1 MREKRDESADEV
13 RLWADTKLRNCGE
26 YRKIKVGQSLSFSSS
41 FILPLALRWLWQTAH
56 SLSPS
61 IESITMS
68 NDPRSPS
75 PSGLYR
81 GRSGVDI
88 KERERANGESNN
100 RMFRWTF
107 LVFRSFV
114 VFFLK
119 QNQEENAVFER
130 IHLRLF
136 VVSSS
141 WLCVRVFHVVHIS
154 HLNLNSSWS
163 FSLFLFCLQKK
174 SQRPLADVPSW
185 WSLSSCPFFFF
196 VFPLLTSA
204 VGRIFFFFF

>member
-1 MREKRDESADEV
+1 MERDESADEV

-107 LVFRSFV
+107 LFFV
-114 VFFLK
+114 RLLFFLK
-119 QNQEENAVFER
+119 TKSRRKRCFWKDSFTSVCC
-130 IHLRLF
+130 
-136 VVSSS
+136 VVILIVCARFSR
-141 WLCVRVFHVVHIS
+141 CTY
-154 HLNLNSSWS
+154 
-163 FSLFLFCLQKK
+163 FSLK
-174 SQRPLADVPSW
+174 S
-185 WSLSSCPFFFF
+185 
-196 VFPLLTSA
+196 
-204 VGRIFFFFF
+204 

>member
-41 FILPLALRWLWQTAH
+41 FILPLAHRWLWQTAH

-88 KERERANGESNN
+88 KERKRANGESNN

-114 VFFLK
+114 VFLKNKIKKKTLFLK
-119 QNQEENAVFER
+119 GFIYVCLLCR
-130 IHLRLF
+130 HLD
-136 VVSSS
+136 
-141 WLCVRVFHVVHIS
+141 CVCAFFTLYI
-154 HLNLNSSWS
+154 
-163 FSLFLFCLQKK
+163 FL
-174 SQRPLADVPSW
+174 
-185 WSLSSCPFFFF
+185 
-196 VFPLLTSA
+196 T
-204 VGRIFFFFF
+204 